1 MPKLANFDFIRFIA
15 RDADFLDRRVG
26 SRGEIALGTDGFLR
40 VFLGGD
46 EQGGSQLVVDDL
58 SNVSNATFA
67 AKMEAAGV
75 TGGGA
80 SVDVAE
86 TAPTS
91 PESGNLWLNTTNG
104 ILYIYVDDGD
114 TSQWMQPDVPKPNS
128 LTDLGISDGTDGQFL
143 KTDGAGTFSFA
154 TIDYVT
160 PASLTTTLADY
171 ATTASLSDYATTTN
185 LTTATANSSNW
196 DTAYSWGDHD
206 AVGYLTAIAADSIS
220 AAELNVTGNGTAG
233 EVLTSAGDGSFT
245 WEAAGS
251 GSTGSFTF
259 TGTVMDTDDSSG
271 ITITPAVTVNSDLIV
286 ENELS
291 VSNNITAGNIIVQGD
306 ITTQGSGTPELY
318 SDNEINL
325 TAGTRVQLTQSP
337 IKLASF
343 TTTERDAL
351 SAQNGDLIYNSTNN
365 KFQGYEN
372 GSWVNLI

>member
-1 MPKLANFDFIRFIA
+1 MPKTANFDFIRIIA
-15 RDADFLDRRVG
+15 RETDFLDRRTGNRGELFFG
-26 SRGEIALGTDGFLR
+26 SDGNLRVFNGADQGGAEIAL
-40 VFLGGD
+40 
-46 EQGGSQLVVDDL
+46 SDL
-58 SNVSNATFA
+58 SNVSNADFSTKIA
-67 AKMEAAGV
+67 AAGI

-86 TAPTS
+86 TAPES
-91 PESGNLWLNTTNG
+91 PEDGNLWLNTTTG
-104 ILYIYVDDGD
+104 RLYIYIDDGD
-114 TSQWMQPDVPKPNS
+114 TSQWIQPSVPMPGS
-128 LTDLGISDGTDGQFL
+128 ITDLGISDGTAGQFL

-154 TIDYVT
+154 TIDY
-160 PASLTTTLADY
+160 
-171 ATTASLSDYATTTN
+171 ATTAA
-185 LTTATANSSNW
+185 LTSATANSSNW
-196 DTAYSWGDHD
+196 DTAYTWGDHSTE
-206 AVGYLTAIAADSIS
+206 GYLTAISANSIGAS
-220 AAELNVTGNGTAG
+220 ELDVSGNGTLG
-233 EVLTSAGDGSFT
+233 QVLTSAGDGSFT

-271 ITITPAVTVNSDLIV
+271 ITITPSVTMNSDLIV
-286 ENELS
+286 ENELI
-291 VSNNITAGNIIVQGD
+291 VSNNITTGNIIVQGD
-306 ITTQGSGTPELY
+306 IITQGLGTPELY

-351 SAQNGDLIYNSTNN
+351 SAQNGDLIYNSTDN

>member
-1 MPKLANFDFIRFIA
+1 MAQSVLANFVRIIPRE
-15 RDADFLDRRVG
+15 ADFLDRRVG
-26 SRGEIALGTDGFLR
+26 NRGEIFFDRANETLR
-40 VFLGGD
+40 VYGGGN
-46 EQGGSQLVVDDL
+46 EQGGHGLVKDDL
-58 SNVSNATFA
+58 SNVSNEVFA
-67 AKMEAAGV
+67 AKIAAAGI

-86 TAPTS
+86 TAPES
-91 PESGNLWLNTTNG
+91 PEDGNLWLNTTTG
-104 ILYIYVDDGD
+104 RLYIYIDDGD
-114 TSQWMQPDVPKPNS
+114 TSQWIEPSVPMPGS
-128 LTDLGISDGTDGQFL
+128 ITDLGISDGTAGQFL
-143 KTDGAGTFSFA
+143 KTDGAGAFSFA

-171 ATTASLSDYATTTN
+171 ATTAA
-185 LTTATANSSNW
+185 LTSATANSSNW
-196 DTAYSWGDHD
+196 NTAYSWGDH
-206 AVGYLTAIAADSIS
+206 AAENYLTAISANSIGAS
-220 AAELNVTGNGTAG
+220 ELNVSGNGTLG
-233 EVLTSAGDGSFT
+233 QVLTSAGDGSFT

-251 GSTGSFTF
+251 SPTGSFTF

-271 ITITPAVTVNSDLIV
+271 ITITPVVTMNSDLIV
-286 ENELS
+286 ENELI

-306 ITTQGSGTPELY
+306 IITQGSGTPELY

-351 SAQNGDLIYNSTNN
+351 SAQNGDLIYNSTDN